1 MENKINSLE
10 QENIELQEKVEQL
23 ESDLYEL
30 QEWQKGAKIEF
41 QQLWEQFGL

>member
-1 MENKINSLE
+1 MEDKINSLE

-23 ESDLYEL
+23 EGVLDEL
-30 QEWQKGAKIEF
+30 TEWQKGAKIEF